1 MSRLRDLRLGSF
13 GFLTKVVGLV
23 AGGGV
28 TAGSG
33 DSNPSAF
40 FVKEL
45 VATVSRVEGSGLSPP
60 GCPPALRF

>member
-13 GFLTKVVGLV
+13 GFLTKVVALV

-33 DSNPSAF
+33 VSSPSVF
-40 FVKEL
+40 LVKEV
-45 VATVSRVEGSGLSPP
+45 VAMVRKAAGQ
-60 GCPPALRF
+60 R